1 MNLSRW
7 TSMALIAAGVSAALG
22 ILLGGDIGRV
32 LDVIALLLLGTLPAL
47 RLVILAVS
55 WTRVR
60 DFRFATAAFSLLL
73 LMMLGTALVVL
84 LT

>member
-1 MNLSRW
+1 MTLTRW
-7 TSMALIAAGVSAALG
+7 TSVSLIAAGVSAALG
-22 ILLGGDIGRV
+22 ILLGGDIGLV

-47 RLVILAVS
+47 RVAILAVS